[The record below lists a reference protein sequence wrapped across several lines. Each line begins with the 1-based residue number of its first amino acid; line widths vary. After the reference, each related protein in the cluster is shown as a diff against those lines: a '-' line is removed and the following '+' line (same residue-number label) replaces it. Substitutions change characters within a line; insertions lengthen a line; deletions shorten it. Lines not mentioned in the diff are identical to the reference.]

1 MDGLTV
7 RAERLVAGGDALAR
21 LDDGRV
27 AFVPGALPGELV
39 RASLAED
46 RGDYVRL
53 SLDSVVEPS
62 PSRVQPACPSVAE
75 GCGGCTLQHIERGA
89 HLAAK
94 VGIVREALARTGRL
108 GDVPLRSV
116 EGDAGPRTT
125 VRMAVLPDGRL
136 GFRRRASNDAVV
148 PRSCMAAHPLIDDM
162 LPELRA
168 SGAEEATIRCSTST
182 GARAIWLHDSK
193 GRDARRAAVSGE
205 PEDVTVDPRAS
216 VVERVA
222 EVDMRVSMRSFFQSS
237 ARAAELLVAEVRAAA
252 GDEATSGSLGD
263 VVDLYGGIGLFS
275 ATVAGP
281 RARTVVV
288 ESNPAACAD
297 ARHNLRDR
305 DAGVVSMQ
313 VEQWEPRPAGLVI
326 ADPSRTG
333 LGRRGSAVVAAVRA
347 PRVVLVSC
355 DPVAGARDLRMLVDA
370 GYALDS
376 VAVLDLFPWTHHVE
390 TVASLTLR

>member
-27 AFVPGALPGELV
+27 AFVSGALPGELV
-39 RASLAED
+39 RASLADD

-53 SLDSVVEPS
+53 SLDALLEPS
-62 PSRVQPACPSVAE
+62 PSRVAPACPSVAA
-75 GCGGCTLQHIERGA
+75 GCGGCTLQHLDRSA
-89 HLAAK
+89 HLATK
-94 VGIVREALARTGRL
+94 VEIVREALSRTGRL

-116 EGDAGPRTT
+116 DSDVGPRTT

-136 GFRRRASNDAVV
+136 GFRRRSSNDAVV
-148 PRSCMAAHPLIDDM
+148 PDSCMVAHPLIDGM
-162 LPELRA
+162 LPSLRA

-193 GRDARRAAVSGE
+193 GRDARRAGVSGE
-205 PEDVTVDPRAS
+205 PEDVVVDPRAS

-222 EVDMRVSMRSFFQSS
+222 GVDLRVSMRSFFQSS

>member
-1 MDGLTV
+1 
-7 RAERLVAGGDALAR
+7 
-21 LDDGRV
+21 
-27 AFVPGALPGELV
+27 
-39 RASLAED
+39 
-46 RGDYVRL
+46 
-53 SLDSVVEPS
+53 VE
-62 PSRVQPACPSVAE
+62 
-75 GCGGCTLQHIERGA
+75 
-89 HLAAK
+89 
-94 VGIVREALARTGRL
+94 IVREALSRTGRL

-116 EGDAGPRTT
+116 DSDVGPRTT

-136 GFRRRASNDAVV
+136 GFRRRSSNDAVV
-148 PRSCMAAHPLIDDM
+148 PDSCMVAHPLIDGM
-162 LPELRA
+162 LPSLRA

-193 GRDARRAAVSGE
+193 GRDARRAGVSGE
-205 PEDVTVDPRAS
+205 PEDVVVDPRAS

-222 EVDMRVSMRSFFQSS
+222 GVDLRVSMRSFFQSS